1 LSGIPEPGDRPP
13 QLARGAA
20 GGVKKPS
27 VLSHRSLDS
36 QRVHNQ
42 DANRTNGAN
51 QPANPPGGG
60 WAGSANRVP
69 VSTADAQDSEAFASP
84 ALQAKKGTW
93 TWTARLHGQRCAMDI
108 GNRADTATPPSHGAR
123 PSRHEVQIFKLS
135 SSRWPHLRHRV
146 RPLMGPAW
154 DTREGVALSG
164 PGAWECAR
172 LSPRHT
178 SRRQASRNRLMS
190 PRAGHRQDQ
199 AWVSAGTSDFQ
210 FWQRATRRN
219 GRRAAGSAMS
229 RDVGQLR
236 ARQLIVRHPQ

>member
-1 LSGIPEPGDRPP
+1 M
-13 QLARGAA
+13 
-20 GGVKKPS
+20 
-27 VLSHRSLDS
+27 
-36 QRVHNQ
+36 
-42 DANRTNGAN
+42 
-51 QPANPPGGG
+51 
-60 WAGSANRVP
+60 
-69 VSTADAQDSEAFASP
+69 STADAQDSEAFASP

-154 DTREGVALSG
+154 DTREGVALGG

-219 GRRAAGSAMS
+219 GRRAAAGPPAPPCLAMS
-229 RDVGQLR
+229 DNCAPGNSLSDIPNETHSGSSAWSRMTPLR
-236 ARQLIVRHPQ
+236 PLSCRVSVLAI